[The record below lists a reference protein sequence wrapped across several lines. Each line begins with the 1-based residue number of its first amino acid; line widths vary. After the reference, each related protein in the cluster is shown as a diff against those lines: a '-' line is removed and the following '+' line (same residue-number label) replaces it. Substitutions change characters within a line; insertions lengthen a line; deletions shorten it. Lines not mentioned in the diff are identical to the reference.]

1 MSDEL
6 KARAAEEALDYIKDG
21 MTVGLGTGSTAEYF
35 IRALGGL
42 VADGLD
48 IKGVPTSLRTE
59 ALARSLEIPLVE
71 IEGAS
76 EIDVTVDGADEIDG
90 ELRLIKGGGGAL
102 LREKI
107 VAAASRQM
115 IVIADESKLVPTLG
129 RYPLPIEVAC
139 FGLAA
144 TTEHIFWALKEG
156 DITPEWVRLR
166 ENSSERP
173 APFITDSGH
182 LIIDCACGAIPDPN
196 ALAIALSQIPGV
208 VEHGLF
214 IGLASTALIGRSG
227 RVVDLL
233 SSAWR
238 RTPTPE

>member
-21 MTVGLGTGSTAEYF
+21 MTVGIGTGSTAEHF
-35 IRALGGL
+35 IRGLGAL
-42 VADGLD
+42 VRDGLE
-48 IKGVPTSLRTE
+48 IQGVPTSARSE
-59 ALARSLEIPLVE
+59 ALARALEIPIVE
-71 IEGAS
+71 IEGAN

-129 RYPLPIEVAC
+129 RFPLPIEVVR

-144 TTEHIFWALKEG
+144 TTEHIFWALKAA

-166 ENSSERP
+166 ENPDERP
-173 APFITDSGH
+173 APFVTDSGN
-182 LIIDCACGAIPDPN
+182 LIIDCACGAISDPDG
-196 ALAIALSQIPGV
+196 LAEALSRIPGV

-214 IGLASTALIGRSG
+214 IGLASHALIGRSG

-238 RTPTPE
+238 RAPPPE